1 MLREITEHD
10 DDAVTLFDN
19 FRPEALEYLLQVVE
33 ADQKAAKMKKA
44 KEQDLYSGSTNLF
57 QVIEHGEEYEAD

>member
-33 ADQKAAKMKKA
+33 ANEKAEKLKA